1 MEHYLA
7 EMEED
12 SLLVSG
18 LETYVEKE
26 GVTPGI
32 TETGSMHFIPSHC
45 SWSSRFGVCSEFWFL
60 FRACCAIIKKQTYMS
75 L

>member
-26 GVTPGI
+26 GVTPWDNGDWKHALYPI
-32 TETGSMHFIPSHC
+32 TSLLVQP
-45 SWSSRFGVCSEFWFL
+45 
-60 FRACCAIIKKQTYMS
+60 FRC
-75 L
+75 LL